1 MSKVLEPIL
10 RPIYVDGCREREKN
24 KACRAIDHKVEKK
37 PIGTEDKKKTLKG
50 RSGRTWGETLPA
62 RGNMAERKHLNL
74 RVS

>member
-24 KACRAIDHKVEKK
+24 KACRAIDHKVERK

-50 RSGRTWGETLPA
+50 RSGRT
-62 RGNMAERKHLNL
+62 
-74 RVS
+74 